1 MVRLSLIVPTY
12 RRPHDLLRCLRSI
25 QDQSLHEF
33 ELLVVD
39 NSRDADVRTRV
50 EAFNA
55 EAFGEDAVQH
65 ARVRARYVHEP
76 ELGLHNARHAGARNA
91 TGDVLVFTDDDA
103 EFDANWLAAYA
114 GCFDANP
121 GMAAAGG
128 RILPK
133 WDAEPP
139 GWLCRL
145 MQADPTMFPAL
156 SLLDRSATFE
166 LSHDGFFFGV
176 NMAIRREALFAS
188 GGFNPEI
195 FGSRW
200 LGDGETGLNRKLWAS
215 GESIGYVPD
224 ALVYHH
230 VTPQRMTLEYLTR
243 RQSHEGACDMYARF
257 HHGVPSKAGLLATAF
272 GIVKASS
279 RDFAAALVVKGRT
292 EPRALRVQLRAA
304 RARAR
309 LEYVLRL
316 MLDPT
321 LRSLVTR
328 QNWL

>member
-12 RRPHDLLRCLRSI
+12 RRPRDLVRCLQSV
-25 QDQSLHEF
+25 QEQSLAEF

-39 NSRDADVRTRV
+39 NSPDAELRTRIEALNDADAGT
-50 EAFNA
+50 
-55 EAFGEDAVQH
+55 GG

-76 ELGLHNARHAGARNA
+76 ALGLHNARHAGARSA
-91 TGDVLVFTDDDA
+91 TGDVLVYTDDDA
-103 EFDANWLAAYA
+103 VFDADWLAAYA
-114 GCFDANP
+114 RCFDAHP
-121 GMAAAGG
+121 EMAAAGG

-133 WDAEPP
+133 WDVPPP

-145 MQADPTMFPAL
+145 IQADPSMFPAL
-156 SLLDRSATFE
+156 SLLDRSEKFE
-166 LSHDGFFFGV
+166 LSRDGIFFGV
-176 NMAIRREALFAS
+176 NMAIRRDVLFAA

-200 LGDGETGLNRKLWAS
+200 LGDGETGLNRKLWATS
-215 GESIGYVPD
+215 QLVGYVPD

-230 VTPQRMTLEYLTR
+230 VTPERMTVQYLTR

-257 HHGVPSKAGLLATAF
+257 HAGAGVPSVAGLASTAMAILAES
-272 GIVKASS
+272 G
-279 RDFAAALVVKGRT
+279 RDIAAAPIFRGRT
-292 EPRALRVQLRAA
+292 DPRGLRVQLRAA

-316 MLDPT
+316 MLDPD
-321 LRSLVTR
+321 LRALVAR
-328 QNWL
+328 QVWL